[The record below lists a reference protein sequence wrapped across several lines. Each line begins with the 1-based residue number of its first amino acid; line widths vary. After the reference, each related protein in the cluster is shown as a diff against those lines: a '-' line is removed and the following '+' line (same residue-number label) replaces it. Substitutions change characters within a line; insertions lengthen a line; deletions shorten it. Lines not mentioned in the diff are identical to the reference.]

1 MSFLRLLSAG
11 PLRYVSV
18 LMGFSSGDLE
28 MDICVCCSFLDVSI
42 SSCFGGKADLKFEQN
57 RGGGRGSVLLFTTGG
72 EITRSHLGALF
83 ERICSEQVF
92 A

>member
-1 MSFLRLLSAG
+1 MRFLRLISAG
-11 PLRYVSV
+11 PLRYASV

-28 MDICVCCSFLDVSI
+28 KDICVCCSFLNVSI
-42 SSCFGGKADLKFEQN
+42 SSCFGGESDIKFEQN
-57 RGGGRGSVLLFTTGG
+57 RGGARGRELLFNTGG